1 MTGIPSDFIAVR
13 TRARPMSPRERREAI
28 VDAVIPLLKERGR
41 DVSTK
46 QIAEAAGVAEGTI
59 FRAFGDKEAVITA
72 AIARYFDPQPF
83 RDALRAID
91 PDEPTVDKI
100 EQVVRILRDRFHGV
114 VGFMSALHME
124 GGPPPRSAPPPDGHE
139 WLAILGQVFRPDELV
154 VPAEVFGLYVR
165 LLAFATAIP
174 PFNAPRQFE
183 VDELVALISR
193 GVLPSATAASAES
206 AASTAPSGKK
216 D

>member
-124 GGPPPRSAPPPDGHE
+124 GGPPPRSAPPDGHE

-193 GVLPSATAASAES
+193 GVLPSATAASA
-206 AASTAPSGKK
+206 APSGKK